1 VSAAS
6 KKEAEAARLEA
17 QADAILARDEVLL
30 RELGAH
36 AEALQRCYTELLK
49 PRNDP
54 AYLHALE
61 QHEKNR
67 TSVAN
72 VTASVHHVVDGGR
85 SWLSIGMTDQRNHA
99 AAAEAAR
106 VLGRH
111 LEAPVYRHEDPK
123 DLTRFAERPQ
133 RQAPRHSFGRSARSK
148 PK

>member
-1 VSAAS
+1 M
-6 KKEAEAARLEA
+6 L
-17 QADAILARDEVLL
+17 
-30 RELGAH
+30 
-36 AEALQRCYTELLK
+36 

-54 AYLHALE
+54 EYLRTLE
-61 QHEKNR
+61 EHEKDR

-111 LEAPVYRHEDPK
+111 LESPVYRHEDPK
-123 DLTRFAERPQ
+123 DPTRFADRAQ
-133 RQAPRHSFGRSARSK
+133 RQAPRHSFGREKRSK
-148 PK
+148 PR